1 MASPTERNEQLPGKQ
16 SYMFGPSKSEA
27 LDNWHLR
34 KGNSDVN
41 KHTRKDDIPNQQITN
56 CNVHVHPV
64 KDISYQQLSSSTIE
78 QGRLGGLQYRQFQS
92 EMPASLVSYQQ
103 QGSVGEEF
111 PHIDIIND
119 LLDEDQ
125 SSACMVASP
134 LHEYHTSGLPF
145 STGGNMADSEMA
157 SVSSSGRF
165 NSTDHYYDESYWRAY
180 DTQNAM
186 HRLRDGQLSTLDFYS
201 NGRLDTTAPK
211 PWPYSHSSPAVNH
224 GINSNAFPQRMGD
237 YTNLASGRVN
247 GEYPEYLSR
256 RANRQW

>member
-1 MASPTERNEQLPGKQ
+1 
-16 SYMFGPSKSEA
+16 
-27 LDNWHLR
+27 
-34 KGNSDVN
+34 
-41 KHTRKDDIPNQQITN
+41 
-56 CNVHVHPV
+56 
-64 KDISYQQLSSSTIE
+64 
-78 QGRLGGLQYRQFQS
+78 
-92 EMPASLVSYQQ
+92 
-103 QGSVGEEF
+103 
-111 PHIDIIND
+111 
-119 LLDEDQ
+119 
-125 SSACMVASP
+125 
-134 LHEYHTSGLPF
+134 
-145 STGGNMADSEMA
+145 MADSEMA